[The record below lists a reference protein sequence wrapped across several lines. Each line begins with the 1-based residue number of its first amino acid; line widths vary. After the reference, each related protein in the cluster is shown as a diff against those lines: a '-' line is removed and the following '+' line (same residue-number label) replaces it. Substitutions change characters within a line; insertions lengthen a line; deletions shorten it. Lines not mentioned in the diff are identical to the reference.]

1 MAFTVYG
8 RVAWVPVVVTWQEGH
23 LDGPVM
29 VTQPIQER
37 VRAGD
42 AVGATATGPWWP
54 ADLQV
59 PHVALLLIRD
69 ALDAIEHVTGE
80 VPGVPGLDPP
90 PEASART

>member
-8 RVAWVPVVVTWQEGH
+8 RVARLPVAISWQDGR

-29 VTQPIQER
+29 VTQPIHER

-42 AVGATATGPWWP
+42 RVGATPTGPWWT

-59 PHVALLLIRD
+59 PHIALLLIRD
-69 ALDAIEHVTGE
+69 AMDAIERVAGE
-80 VPGVPGLDPP
+80 VPRVPGLDPP
-90 PEASART
+90 PEASTRT

>member
-8 RVAWVPVVVTWQEGH
+8 RFAQLPVTVTWQEGV

-29 VTQPIQER
+29 VTLPISER

-42 AVGATATGPWWP
+42 PVWATPAGPCWP

-69 ALDAIEHVTGE
+69 ALDAIERVTGD
-80 VPGVPGLDPP
+80 VPGVPGINLP
-90 PEASART
+90 PEAASSS

>member
-8 RVAWVPVVVTWQEGH
+8 RIARLPVTITWQEGQ

-29 VTQPIQER
+29 VTQPISAR

-42 AVGATATGPWWP
+42 QVSATPAGPSWI

-69 ALDAIEHVTGE
+69 ALDEIVQVTGD
-80 VPGVPGLDPP
+80 VPRVPGLDPP
-90 PEASART
+90 PEASARS